1 MSQKLNTP
9 KGTRDFS
16 SLELKKREYLLNVLK
31 DCFKSFNFQEIQTP
45 SFENLTT
52 LTGKYGDDE
61 DNLMFKI
68 LSSGDK
74 IKKADIDAFKNNK
87 LSKFS
92 NSLSDKALRYDLTVP
107 LSRFISQNLN
117 NISFPFK
124 RFQTQLVWRAER
136 PQRGRYREFLQCDVD
151 IIGESNILHELECI
165 KVYDSVFNRLGLP
178 KVDLRINNRQIL
190 EGVSKLMKL
199 ETVTEIAS
207 VLDKTDKIGID
218 GVLKELKDRNLSD
231 DSINLLKSL
240 LDIKGTNQE
249 KIENLRTIFDSNNI
263 SLNGVDLLDEI
274 IYTSQKFNLNNINI
288 KVDLSLAR
296 GLSYYTGTIIEVSSP
311 KEYEI
316 GSIGGGGRYDDLV
329 QKNNPKL
336 SGFGI
341 SFGFDRIFMILDELR
356 LFPSELN
363 SSKSFLFLN
372 FGLELDSI
380 LSYLDKLREKNI
392 TCELY
397 PSNVKIKKQL
407 DYANQKGIDYV
418 VIIGDEEVKSNIF
431 KLKNMKSGSQS
442 SIDISNLLSEIESI
456 SWSDYTIF

>member
-1 MSQKLNTP
+1 M
-9 KGTRDFS
+9 
-16 SLELKKREYLLNVLK
+16 
-31 DCFKSFNFQEIQTP
+31 
-45 SFENLTT
+45 
-52 LTGKYGDDE
+52 
-61 DNLMFKI
+61 
-68 LSSGDK
+68 
-74 IKKADIDAFKNNK
+74 
-87 LSKFS
+87 
-92 NSLSDKALRYDLTVP
+92 
-107 LSRFISQNLN
+107 
-117 NISFPFK
+117 
-124 RFQTQLVWRAER
+124 
-136 PQRGRYREFLQCDVD
+136 
-151 IIGESNILHELECI
+151 HELECI

-456 SWSDYTIF
+456 S